1 MLKRNKII
9 LSLFLILVS
18 INCATYK
25 YSLENSKI
33 PVSFTNEENS
43 EQNVRKFRIERKL
56 TWVLFDVVKTEDLD
70 LKTIF
75 ENELPNAKKIYNLK
89 IESEENI
96 ADSGIRAL
104 TTALRNW
111 VIWFKPLISR
121 RTVVITVDVVEHSN

>member
-121 RTVVITVDVVEHSN
+121 RTVVITGDVVEHSN

>member
-9 LSLFLILVS
+9 LSLFLILGS

-121 RTVVITVDVVEHSN
+121 RTVVITGDVVEHSN

>member
-96 ADSGIRAL
+96 ADS
-104 TTALRNW
+104 
-111 VIWFKPLISR
+111 
-121 RTVVITVDVVEHSN
+121 

>member
-104 TTALRNW
+104 ATALRNW

-121 RTVVITVDVVEHSN
+121 RTVVITGDVVEHSN